1 MSKFCTK
8 CGKPLVEGTT
18 CNCGNTEQQPVVETL
33 NFEQPSMTD
42 FQQAN
47 NMNQNMMGQQP
58 QAGMAQP
65 SKAKNILNDCL
76 AVIKGFFKKPV
87 TTIEANADDSKF
99 TNALALAGVFAASV
113 MAFVLVVLG
122 DLYSTLEKTMTMGG
136 LVEAPELEVP
146 YIKVGLITFITVA
159 GALALMALLAWLIL
173 AKLFKVNTTYK
184 KVFGIYAVS
193 SIISAAAALVATVCT
208 FIDYRIAFI
217 VLALGFALNTHY
229 VSVTIKAA
237 GQADENK
244 LGYVVVIAQY
254 VAIFVVAFL
263 LYKIFGEDFT
273 TAMGSMS
280 SFGL

>member
-1 MSKFCTK
+1 MK
-8 CGKPLVEGTT
+8 
-18 CNCGNTEQQPVVETL
+18 
-33 NFEQPSMTD
+33 D
-42 FQQAN
+42 FQQTS
-47 NMNQNMMGQQP
+47 NMNQTMMN
-58 QAGMAQP
+58 QAQGGMAQP

-76 AVIKGFFKKPV
+76 AVIKGFFKKPI
-87 TTIEANADDSKF
+87 TTIEENADDSKF
-99 TNALALAGVFAASV
+99 TNALALAGVFAVSV

-122 DLYSTLEKTMTMGG
+122 DIYSTLEKTMTMGG

-159 GALALMALLAWLIL
+159 GTLALMALLAWLIL

-217 VLALGFALNTHY
+217 VLGLGIALNTHY
-229 VSVTIKAA
+229 VSVTMKAA

-244 LGYVVVIAQY
+244 LGYVVVVAQY
-254 VAIFVVAFL
+254 VALFVVAFL
-263 LYKIFGEDFT
+263 LYKIFGEDFA

>member
-1 MSKFCTK
+1 MAKFCTK

-33 NFEQPSMTD
+33 NFEQPSMKD
-42 FQQAN
+42 FQQTS
-47 NMNQNMMGQQP
+47 NMNQTMMNQP
-58 QAGMAQP
+58 QGGMAQP

>member
-1 MSKFCTK
+1 MAKFCTK

-33 NFEQPSMTD
+33 NFEQPSMKD
-42 FQQAN
+42 FQQAS
-47 NMNQNMMGQQP
+47 NMNQTMMNQP
-58 QAGMAQP
+58 QGGMAQP

-122 DLYSTLEKTMTMGG
+122 NLYSTLEKTMTMGG

>member
-1 MSKFCTK
+1 MAKFCTK

-33 NFEQPSMTD
+33 NFEQPSMKD
-42 FQQAN
+42 FQQAS
-47 NMNQNMMGQQP
+47 NMNQTMMNQP
-58 QAGMAQP
+58 QGGMAQP

-99 TNALALAGVFAASV
+99 TNALALVGVFAASV

-122 DLYSTLEKTMTMGG
+122 DIYSTLEKTMTMGG

-254 VAIFVVAFL
+254 VAIFVVSFL
-263 LYKIFGEDFT
+263 LYKIFGEDFA

>member
-1 MSKFCTK
+1 MAKFCTK

-33 NFEQPSMTD
+33 NFEQPSMKD
-42 FQQAN
+42 FQQTS
-47 NMNQNMMGQQP
+47 NMNQTMMN
-58 QAGMAQP
+58 QAQGGMAQP

>member
-1 MSKFCTK
+1 MAKFCTK

-18 CNCGNTEQQPVVETL
+18 CNCGNSEQQPVVETL
-33 NFEQPSMTD
+33 NFEQPSMKD
-42 FQQAN
+42 FQQTS
-47 NMNQNMMGQQP
+47 NMNQTMMN
-58 QAGMAQP
+58 QAQGGMAQP

-99 TNALALAGVFAASV
+99 TNALALAGVFAVSV

-122 DLYSTLEKTMTMGG
+122 DIYSTLEKTMTMGG

-146 YIKVGLITFITVA
+146 YVKVGLITFITVA
-159 GALALMALLAWLIL
+159 GTLALMALLAWLIL

-217 VLALGFALNTHY
+217 VLGLGIALNTHY
-229 VSVTIKAA
+229 VSVTMKAA

-244 LGYVVVIAQY
+244 LGYVVVVAQY
-254 VAIFVVAFL
+254 VALFVVTFL
-263 LYKIFGEDFT
+263 LYKIFGEDFA

>member
-1 MSKFCTK
+1 MAKFCTK

-33 NFEQPSMTD
+33 NFEQPSMKD
-42 FQQAN
+42 FQQAS
-47 NMNQNMMGQQP
+47 NMNQTMMNQP
-58 QAGMAQP
+58 QGGMAQP
-65 SKAKNILNDCL
+65 SKAKNYINGRV
-76 AVIKGFFKKPV
+76 AVIKQFLKKPV
-87 TTIEANADDSKF
+87 TTIEENANDNNFS
-99 TNALALAGVFAASV
+99 NALALAGVFAASV

-122 DLYSTLEKTMTMGG
+122 DIYSTLEKTMTMGG

-193 SIISAAAALVATVCT
+193 SIISAAGALVAIICS

-217 VLALGFALNTHY
+217 ALALGFALNTHY

>member
-1 MSKFCTK
+1 MAKFCTK

-18 CNCGNTEQQPVVETL
+18 CNCGNTEQQPVVGTL
-33 NFEQPSMTD
+33 NFEQPSMKD
-42 FQQAN
+42 FQQAS
-47 NMNQNMMGQQP
+47 NMNQTMMN
-58 QAGMAQP
+58 QAQGGMAQP

-263 LYKIFGEDFT
+263 LYKIFGEDFAT
-273 TAMGSMS
+273 TMGSMS

>member
-1 MSKFCTK
+1 MAKFCTK

-33 NFEQPSMTD
+33 NFEQPSMKD
-42 FQQAN
+42 FQQAS
-47 NMNQNMMGQQP
+47 NMNQTMMNQP
-58 QAGMAQP
+58 QGGMAQP

>member
-1 MSKFCTK
+1 MAKFCTK

-33 NFEQPSMTD
+33 NFEQPSMKD
-42 FQQAN
+42 FQQAS
-47 NMNQNMMGQQP
+47 NMNQTMMN
-58 QAGMAQP
+58 QAQGGMAQP

-263 LYKIFGEDFT
+263 LYKIFGEDFAT
-273 TAMGSMS
+273 TMGSMS

>member
-1 MSKFCTK
+1 MAKFCTK

-33 NFEQPSMTD
+33 NFEQPSMKD
-42 FQQAN
+42 FQQTS
-47 NMNQNMMGQQP
+47 NMNQTMMNQP
-58 QAGMAQP
+58 QGGMAQP

-263 LYKIFGEDFT
+263 LYKIFGEDFAT
-273 TAMGSMS
+273 TMGSMS

>member
-1 MSKFCTK
+1 MAKFCTK

-18 CNCGNTEQQPVVETL
+18 CNCGNSEQQPVVETL
-33 NFEQPSMTD
+33 NFEQPSMKD
-42 FQQAN
+42 FQQAS
-47 NMNQNMMGQQP
+47 NMNQTMMN
-58 QAGMAQP
+58 QAQGGMAQP
-65 SKAKNILNDCL
+65 SKAKNILNDCI

-99 TNALALAGVFAASV
+99 TNALALAGVFAVSV

-122 DLYSTLEKTMTMGG
+122 DIYSTLEKTMTMGG

-159 GALALMALLAWLIL
+159 GTLALMALLAWLIL

-217 VLALGFALNTHY
+217 VLGLGIALNTHY
-229 VSVTIKAA
+229 VSVTMKTA

-254 VAIFVVAFL
+254 VALFVVALL
-263 LYKIFGEDFT
+263 LYKILGEDFA

>member
-1 MSKFCTK
+1 MAKFCTK
-8 CGKPLVEGTT
+8 CGKPLVEGQT
-18 CNCGNTEQQPVVETL
+18 CNCGNPETPVVETL
-33 NFEQPSMTD
+33 NFEQPSMKD
-42 FQQAN
+42 FQQTS
-47 NMNQNMMGQQP
+47 NMNQTMMN
-58 QAGMAQP
+58 QAQGGMAQP

-99 TNALALAGVFAASV
+99 SNALGIAGVFAASV

-122 DLYSTLEKTMTMGG
+122 DIYSTLEKTMTMGG

>member
-1 MSKFCTK
+1 MAKFCTK

-33 NFEQPSMTD
+33 NFEQPSMKD
-42 FQQAN
+42 FQQAS
-47 NMNQNMMGQQP
+47 NMNQTMMNQP
-58 QAGMAQP
+58 QGGMAQP

-159 GALALMALLAWLIL
+159 GTLALMALLAWLIL

>member
-1 MSKFCTK
+1 MAKFCTK

-33 NFEQPSMTD
+33 NFEQPSMKD
-42 FQQAN
+42 FQQAS
-47 NMNQNMMGQQP
+47 NMNQTMMNQP
-58 QAGMAQP
+58 QGGMAQP

-184 KVFGIYAVS
+184 KVFGI
-193 SIISAAAALVATVCT
+193 
-208 FIDYRIAFI
+208 
-217 VLALGFALNTHY
+217 
-229 VSVTIKAA
+229 
-237 GQADENK
+237 
-244 LGYVVVIAQY
+244 
-254 VAIFVVAFL
+254 
-263 LYKIFGEDFT
+263 
-273 TAMGSMS
+273 
-280 SFGL
+280 

>member
-1 MSKFCTK
+1 MAKFCTK

-18 CNCGNTEQQPVVETL
+18 CNCGNSEQQPVVETL
-33 NFEQPSMTD
+33 NFEQPSMKD
-42 FQQAN
+42 FQQTS
-47 NMNQNMMGQQP
+47 NMNQTMMN
-58 QAGMAQP
+58 QAQGGMAQP

-99 TNALALAGVFAASV
+99 TNALALAGVFAVSV

-122 DLYSTLEKTMTMGG
+122 DIYSTLEKNMTMGG

-159 GALALMALLAWLIL
+159 GTLALMALLAWLIL

-217 VLALGFALNTHY
+217 VLGLGIALNTHY
-229 VSVTIKAA
+229 VSVTMKAA

-244 LGYVVVIAQY
+244 LGYVVVVAQY
-254 VAIFVVAFL
+254 VALFVVAFL
-263 LYKIFGEDFT
+263 LYKIFGEDFA

>member
-1 MSKFCTK
+1 MAKFCTK

-33 NFEQPSMTD
+33 NFEQPSMKD
-42 FQQAN
+42 FQQTS
-47 NMNQNMMGQQP
+47 NMNQTMMN
-58 QAGMAQP
+58 QAQGGMAQP

-159 GALALMALLAWLIL
+159 GTLALMALLAWLIL

-263 LYKIFGEDFT
+263 LYKIFGEDFAT
-273 TAMGSMS
+273 TMGSMS

>member
-1 MSKFCTK
+1 MAKFCTK

-18 CNCGNTEQQPVVETL
+18 CNCGNSEQQPVVETL
-33 NFEQPSMTD
+33 NFEQPSMKD
-42 FQQAN
+42 FQQAS
-47 NMNQNMMGQQP
+47 NMNQTMMN
-58 QAGMAQP
+58 QAQGGMAQP

-87 TTIEANADDSKF
+87 TTIEENADDSKF
-99 TNALALAGVFAASV
+99 TNALALAGVFAVSV
-113 MAFVLVVLG
+113 MVFVLVVLG
-122 DLYSTLEKTMTMGG
+122 DIYSTLEKTMTIGG

-159 GALALMALLAWLIL
+159 GTLALMALLAWLIL

-217 VLALGFALNTHY
+217 VLGLGIALNTHY

-244 LGYVVVIAQY
+244 LGYVVVVAQY
-254 VAIFVVAFL
+254 VALFVVAFL

>member
-1 MSKFCTK
+1 MAKFCTK

-33 NFEQPSMTD
+33 NFEQPSMKD
-42 FQQAN
+42 FQQTS
-47 NMNQNMMGQQP
+47 NMNQTMMN
-58 QAGMAQP
+58 QAQGGMAQP

-99 TNALALAGVFAASV
+99 TNALALAGVFATSV

>member
-1 MSKFCTK
+1 MAKFCTK

-33 NFEQPSMTD
+33 NFEQPSMKD
-42 FQQAN
+42 FQQAS
-47 NMNQNMMGQQP
+47 NMNQTMMNQP
-58 QAGMAQP
+58 QGGMAQP

-254 VAIFVVAFL
+254 VAIIVVAFL

>member
-1 MSKFCTK
+1 MAKFCTK

-18 CNCGNTEQQPVVETL
+18 CNCGNTEQQPVIETL
-33 NFEQPSMTD
+33 NFEQPSMKD
-42 FQQAN
+42 FQQTS
-47 NMNQNMMGQQP
+47 NMNQTMMNQP
-58 QAGMAQP
+58 QGGMAQP

-159 GALALMALLAWLIL
+159 GTLALMALLAWLIL

-263 LYKIFGEDFT
+263 LYKIFGEDIA